1 MGHLLHVE
9 VVRNTRI
16 ADELRG
22 YNMSLK
28 FLYDYEKNRIYPV
41 EIFE

>member
-1 MGHLLHVE
+1 MKE
-9 VVRNTRI
+9 E
-16 ADELRG
+16 ELRG

-28 FLYDYEKNRIYPV
+28 FLDDYEKNHIYPV